1 MLREIA
7 PDLWVTEEPLR
18 YLGFEM
24 GRRMAVVRLADG
36 GLLVHSP
43 VRLRGGLKDE
53 LAALGD
59 VRFVVPASI
68 LHGHLYMEQY
78 QEAYPRARLFS
89 VPGLERKRPDL
100 CFDGELGGSP
110 EPEWSGD
117 LDQKRFDGHRVAGR
131 VLNEVEFFHRKTH
144 TLIAGDLCF
153 NIGPE
158 WPLRTRLLAWGRGC
172 ADGLGRRSPFDW
184 ASATARLRG
193 ARSSGSSSGTS
204 TASFLATARSSKRP
218 GRTRSARTSPGSSRI
233 DHPSNAPSATQPRR
247 SRQPQLSDTDLRM
260 QA

>member
-24 GRRMAVVRLADG
+24 GRRMAVIRLTGG

-43 VRLRGGLKDE
+43 VRLSGGLRDE

-100 CFDGELGGSP
+100 RFDDELGGSP
-110 EPEWSGD
+110 ELEWSGD
-117 LDQKRFDGHRVAGR
+117 LDQKRFEGHRVAGR

-158 WPLRTRLLAWGRGC
+158 WPLKTRLLAWGPRMRRR
-172 ADGLGRRSPFDW
+172 LGPTVAF
-184 ASATARLRG
+184 RLGIRDREA
-193 ARSSGSSSGTS
+193 ARSSVERILEWDFDRILPGHGEIVE
-204 TASFLATARSSKRP
+204 AAGKDAFSKDF
-218 GRTRSARTSPGSSRI
+218 AW
-233 DHPSNAPSATQPRR
+233 
-247 SRQPQLSDTDLRM
+247 LLRH
-260 QA
+260 